1 VQSAHSWDQGKAILV
16 RAPGLELGG
25 GF

>member
-1 VQSAHSWDQGKAILV
+1 VQSAHGRDQGKAILV
-16 RAPGLELGG
+16 RAPGLEFGS